1 MFHGGGRNT
10 NNGLSTI
17 YSGDEQEGLARGGN
31 HPSSSENK
39 KKISRKSSRNRMGTR
54 TDETT
59 PLTTSSRNKRK
70 QPKEKTLR
78 EKVIAFASIGTS
90 IAAVVLGAVVLFTAF
105 FGGRFKGHMR
115 NRTGSH
121 YSGGDETAQF
131 YDDMDR
137 FVMEDYDQKPPF
149 SDFLPALAG
158 YYGKPLYAFYVNRGQ
173 GIASF
178 GTESKDYP
186 MMEFNP
192 ANKAYQMT
200 PFVGFRTFIQGSRR
214 NRPFLVE
221 PFSPLQTRYSD
232 QDTKFPRRTM
242 FIGTN
247 EMQLQ
252 EVDAETQLETNVTY
266 IILPEEDFGAFVR
279 RVTITNIGRHEVSLS
294 LLDGLAKMEPAG
306 GKMNGLLKD
315 IGRTLEGF
323 MGVYSPYDDTY
334 DMPFYRLS
342 TQPADTAAVVVQQA
356 GHWCLSVKEDGDTT
370 TLLPIIY
377 DTTKVFGDDTTLLQP
392 VKLRSKTIRDIVDG
406 PQYGKA
412 KTPSAFAAATDV
424 NLRAG
429 QSLTFTTY
437 FGRAEDILDVPVIAR
452 RLLQSGFSEYKVSR
466 SREIIQQI
474 TAGVVTMTSSKLF
487 NAHVGQM
494 YLDNSLR
501 GGVPSILGDVDDD
514 AMMRNAD
521 EDSRLKVYHLFSRI
535 HGDLERDYNNFVIMP
550 TFFSEGPGNFRD
562 VAQNRRNDVLFQ
574 PRIGSYNVRSFI
586 SYLQA
591 DGYNPLTVEAPSFTI
606 SHLKTCEQIAT
617 AAVGEAD
624 GHRAQRETLTG
635 LLNAGPFRPGQL
647 FQLMEDLNVQLIIS
661 RQDFIDLVAASS
673 ETNP

>member
-1 MFHGGGRNT
+1 MFHGQRNT
-10 NNGLSTI
+10 NNGQS
-17 YSGDEQEGLARGGN
+17 SNGDEQELARGGAGT
-31 HPSSSENK
+31 SEK
-39 KKISRKSSRNRMGTR
+39 RKISRKSSHNRMTGTR

-59 PLTTSSRNKRK
+59 PLTASSRSKRK
-70 QPKEKTLR
+70 QPRAKTLR
-78 EKVIAFASIGTS
+78 EKLVAFASIGTS

-105 FGGRFKGHMR
+105 FGGRFTGHIR
-115 NRTGSH
+115 RHSGSP
-121 YSGGDETAQF
+121 YSGGGETTQL

-137 FVMEDYDQKPPF
+137 FIMEDFDQKPPF

-178 GTESKDYP
+178 GIESKDYP

-192 ANKAYQMT
+192 ANKAYQLT
-200 PFVGFRTFIQGSRR
+200 PFVGFRTFIQGSLR

-221 PFSPLQTRYSD
+221 PFSPLQTRYSE
-232 QDTKFPRRTM
+232 QDNKFPRRTM
-242 FIGTN
+242 FVGAN

-252 EVDAETQLETNVTY
+252 EVDTRTQLETNVTY

-279 RVTITNIGRHEVSLS
+279 RVTITNIGRHSVTLS

-306 GKMNGLLKD
+306 GKLDGLLKD

-323 MGVYSPYDDTY
+323 MGVYSPYDNTY

-356 GHWCLSVKEDGDTT
+356 GHWCLSVMEDEDST

-377 DTTKVFGDDTTLLQP
+377 DPTKVFGDDTTLLQP
-392 VKLRSKTIRDIVDG
+392 IELRSKTIQEIVDG

-424 NLRAG
+424 NLKGG

-437 FGRAEDILDVPVIAR
+437 FGKAEDVLDVPVIAR
-452 RLLQSGFSEYKVSR
+452 RLLQPGFSEYKVSR

-474 TAGVVTMTSSKLF
+474 TAGVVTMTSNKLF

-501 GGVPSILGDVDDD
+501 GGVASMLGDVDDD
-514 AMMRNAD
+514 ARMRNAD
-521 EDSRLKVYHLFSRI
+521 EDYRLKVYHLFSRI

-562 VAQNRRNDVLFQ
+562 IAQNRRNDVIFQ

-606 SHLKTCEQIAT
+606 NELKTCEHIAMT
-617 AAVGEAD
+617 AVGEAD

-661 RQDFIDLVAASS
+661 RQDFVDLVAASA